1 MDTQTLAPQN
11 FAERVIWYS
20 ITRTYLFYLFGAL
33 YILAPVIAWV
43 LLLHLGIKL
52 WRQTELTAV
61 GDKISIP
68 MGIWVWVVAMLV
80 MEFALLVGHID
91 FELGLGK
98 IIKSSIGW
106 AKGWA
111 LIAIFPLIGCLQV
124 RAELIYKATAIVCL
138 QTLIIMP
145 FLIAAYLA
153 GLPQDLYV
161 SPLKLVGGPGPEY
174 FTVTLYGINPDGTP
188 RWRLFTP
195 WGPALGFVANFY
207 FIFAL
212 QLKGTRWFY
221 FGVIGSI
228 LMCLV
233 SKSRLALVCI
243 AIVGVTSWALARLTK
258 ISVLSFFGMTSI
270 IAGINAPH
278 IFQLFEDF
286 NQKFKSARAD
296 SSRVRGALG
305 RIAKD
310 RWESEAPVWGH
321 GIVEKGP
328 HLVEYMMIGSHH
340 TWYGL
345 LFVKGVVGFIALAIA
360 MAYSF
365 VDLVIKAQQNQV
377 CRVGVS
383 IILILFLYTFG
394 ENLEILAYLY
404 WPALVVLGIALK
416 QPFSSH
422 SDKEGA

>member
-33 YILAPVIAWV
+33 YILAPVIGWV
-43 LLLHLGIKL
+43 LVAHLGVKL
-52 WRQTELTAV
+52 WQQTPLTPAHERIVIPV
-61 GDKISIP
+61 GV
-68 MGIWVWVVAMLV
+68 WVWVIAMLM
-80 MEFALLVGHID
+80 MEIALFVGHANYD
-91 FELGLGK
+91 LGIAK
-98 IIKSSIGW
+98 TIKSTIGW

-111 LIAIFPLIGCLQV
+111 LIAVFPLIGCLPI
-124 RAELIYKATAIVCL
+124 RPELIYKASAIVCMH
-138 QTLIIMP
+138 TLILMP
-145 FLIAAYLA
+145 FLVMAYLA
-153 GLPQDLYV
+153 GLPPDLYV
-161 SPLKLVGGPGPEY
+161 SPLKAVGGPGPEY

-221 FGVIGSI
+221 FGVIGSV

-243 AIVGVTSWALARLTK
+243 AIVGLTTWALSRLTK
-258 ISVLSFFGMTSI
+258 IPILALFGTTSVLT
-270 IAGINAPH
+270 GINAPT
-278 IFQLFEDF
+278 ILQKLDDF
-286 NQKFKSARAD
+286 NQKFKAARAD
-296 SSRVRGALG
+296 SSRVRSALG

-310 RWESEAPVWGH
+310 RWENEAPIWGH

-328 HLVEYMMIGSHH
+328 HLVEFMMIGSHH

-345 LFVKGVVGFIALAIA
+345 LFVKGIVGFISLATA

-365 VDLVIKAQQNQV
+365 IELLIKAQHTPV
-377 CRVGVS
+377 CQVGVS

-394 ENLEILAYLY
+394 ENLEILSYLY
-404 WPALVVLGIALK
+404 WPALVILGIALK
-416 QPFSSH
+416 QPLFKKSR
-422 SDKEGA
+422 

>member
-1 MDTQTLAPQN
+1 MDTETLAPKN
-11 FAERVIWYS
+11 FAERIIWYS

-33 YILAPVIAWV
+33 YILAPVIGWV
-43 LLLHLGIKL
+43 LLVYLGIQLYK
-52 WRQTELTAV
+52 QTPLTPSHERIVIPV
-61 GDKISIP
+61 GV
-68 MGIWVWVVAMLV
+68 WVWVAAMV
-80 MEFALLVGHID
+80 MMEVALLVGHAD
-91 FELGLGK
+91 YDLGLGK
-98 IIKSSIGW
+98 TIKSTIGW

-111 LIAIFPLIGCLQV
+111 LLAVFPLIGCLPI

-138 QTLIIMP
+138 HTLILMP
-145 FLIAAYLA
+145 FLIMAYLL

-161 SPLKLVGGPGPEY
+161 SPLKIVGGPGPEY

-212 QLKGTRWFY
+212 QLKGTRWFN
-221 FGVIGSI
+221 FGVIGSV

-243 AIVGVTSWALARLTK
+243 AIVGISSWALSRLTN
-258 ISVLSFFGMTSI
+258 IRILATFSMASI
-270 IAGINAPH
+270 LGGINAPS
-278 IFQLFEDF
+278 IFQMLDDF
-286 NQKFKSARAD
+286 NQKFKAARAD
-296 SSRVRGALG
+296 SSRVRSALG

-310 RWESEAPVWGH
+310 RWENEAPIWGH

-345 LFVKGVVGFIALAIA
+345 LFVKGIIGFIALAIA
-360 MAYSF
+360 MTYSF
-365 VDLVIKAQQNQV
+365 IELVIKAQQNST
-377 CRVGVS
+377 CRVGLS
-383 IILILFLYTFG
+383 IVLILFLYTFG

-404 WPALVVLGIALK
+404 WPALVVLGISLK
-416 QPFSSH
+416 QTTSN
-422 SDKEGA
+422 

>member
-1 MDTQTLAPQN
+1 MDTETLAPQN

-43 LLLHLGIKL
+43 LLFHLGIKL
-52 WRQTELTAV
+52 YQQSEQTPLHKRIT
-61 GDKISIP
+61 IP
-68 MGIWVWVVAMLV
+68 VSVWIWVAAMLV
-80 MEFALLVGHID
+80 MELSLLIGHAD

-98 IIKSSIGW
+98 TIKSTIGW

-111 LIAIFPLIGCLQV
+111 LLAIFPLIGCLQV

-138 QTLIIMP
+138 HTLILMP
-145 FLIAAYLA
+145 FLIAAYVI
-153 GLPQDLYV
+153 GLPKDLYV
-161 SPLKLVGGPGPEY
+161 SPLKIVGGPGPEY

-221 FGVIGSI
+221 FGVIGSVV
-228 LMCLV
+228 MCLV

-243 AIVGVTSWALARLTK
+243 TIVGLASWAIGRLTK
-258 ISVLSFFGMTSI
+258 IPVLATFSLASILAGMNGPMI
-270 IAGINAPH
+270 I
-278 IFQLFEDF
+278 QKLEDL
-286 NQKFKSARAD
+286 NHKFKSARVD
-296 SSRVRGALG
+296 SSRVRAALG

-345 LFVKGVVGFIALAIA
+345 LFVKGIVGFIALAVA

-365 VDLVIKAQQNQV
+365 IDLVIKAQRNEV

-404 WPALVVLGIALK
+404 WPALVVLGISLK
-416 QPFSSH
+416 QTAS
-422 SDKEGA
+422 K

>member
-1 MDTQTLAPQN
+1 MDTKTLAPQN

-43 LLLHLGIKL
+43 LLFHLGIKL
-52 WRQTELTAV
+52 YRQTELTPPHERIIIPV
-61 GDKISIP
+61 GV
-68 MGIWVWVVAMLV
+68 WVWVVAMLV
-80 MEFALLVGHID
+80 MEIALLVGHAD

-98 IIKSSIGW
+98 TIKSTIGW

-138 QTLIIMP
+138 HTLILMP
-145 FLIAAYLA
+145 FLIAAYLI
-153 GLPQDLYV
+153 GLPKDLYV
-161 SPLKLVGGPGPEY
+161 SPLKMVGGPGPEY

-212 QLKGTRWFY
+212 QLKGTRWYY
-221 FGVIGSI
+221 FGIIGSV

-243 AIVGVTSWALARLTK
+243 AIVGVASWAISRLTRLP
-258 ISVLSFFGMTSI
+258 ILSAFSLSSVS
-270 IAGINAPH
+270 AGINAP
-278 IFQLFEDF
+278 IIIQKLDDF

-296 SSRVRGALG
+296 SSRVRSALG
-305 RIAKD
+305 RIATD
-310 RWESEAPVWGH
+310 RWENEAFVWGH

-345 LFVKGVVGFIALAIA
+345 LFVKGVVGFIALAVA
-360 MAYSF
+360 MGYSF
-365 VDLVIKAQQNQV
+365 IDLVIKAQKNDIS
-377 CRVGVS
+377 RVGVS

-404 WPALVVLGIALK
+404 WPALVLLGIALK
-416 QPFSSH
+416 QGV
-422 SDKEGA
+422 DG

>member
-1 MDTQTLAPQN
+1 MDTETLAPQN
-11 FAERVIWYS
+11 FAERIIWYS

-33 YILAPVIAWV
+33 YILAPVIGWV
-43 LLLHLGIKL
+43 LLVYLGIQLYK
-52 WRQTELTAV
+52 QTPLTPSHERIVIPV
-61 GDKISIP
+61 GV
-68 MGIWVWVVAMLV
+68 WVWVAAMV
-80 MEFALLVGHID
+80 MMEVALLVGHAD
-91 FELGLGK
+91 YDLGLGK
-98 IIKSSIGW
+98 TIKSTIGW

-111 LIAIFPLIGCLQV
+111 LLAVFPLIGCLPI

-138 QTLIIMP
+138 HTLILMP
-145 FLIAAYLA
+145 FLIMAYLL

-161 SPLKLVGGPGPEY
+161 SPLKIVGGPGPEY

-221 FGVIGSI
+221 FGVIGSV

-243 AIVGVTSWALARLTK
+243 AIVGISSWALSRLTN
-258 ISVLSFFGMTSI
+258 IRILATFSMASI
-270 IAGINAPH
+270 LGGINAPS
-278 IFQLFEDF
+278 IFQMLDDF
-286 NQKFKSARAD
+286 NQKFKAARAD
-296 SSRVRGALG
+296 SSRVRSALG

-310 RWESEAPVWGH
+310 RWENEAPIWGH

-345 LFVKGVVGFIALAIA
+345 LFVKGIIGFIALAIA
-360 MAYSF
+360 MTYSF
-365 VDLVIKAQQNQV
+365 IELVIKAQQNST
-377 CRVGVS
+377 CRVGLS
-383 IILILFLYTFG
+383 IVLILFLYTFG

-404 WPALVVLGIALK
+404 WPALVVLGISLK
-416 QPFSSH
+416 QTTSN
-422 SDKEGA
+422 

>member
-1 MDTQTLAPQN
+1 MDTKTLAPQN

-20 ITRTYLFYLFGAL
+20 ITRTYLFYILGAL

-43 LLLHLGIKL
+43 LLFHLGIKL
-52 WRQTELTAV
+52 YRQTELTPQHER
-61 GDKISIP
+61 IIIP
-68 MGIWVWVVAMLV
+68 IGVWVWVVAMLV
-80 MEFALLVGHID
+80 MEIALLVGHAD

-98 IIKSSIGW
+98 TIKSTIGW

-138 QTLIIMP
+138 HTLILMP
-145 FLIAAYLA
+145 FLIAAYLI
-153 GLPQDLYV
+153 GLPKDLYV
-161 SPLKLVGGPGPEY
+161 SPLKIVGGPGPEY

-221 FGVIGSI
+221 FGIIGSV

-243 AIVGVTSWALARLTK
+243 AIVGVASWAISRLTRLP
-258 ISVLSFFGMTSI
+258 ILSAFSLSSVS
-270 IAGINAPH
+270 AGINAPT
-278 IFQLFEDF
+278 IIQTLDDF

-296 SSRVRGALG
+296 SSRVRSALG
-305 RIAKD
+305 RIATD
-310 RWESEAPVWGH
+310 RWENEAMVWGH

-345 LFVKGVVGFIALAIA
+345 LFVKGVVGFIALAVA
-360 MAYSF
+360 MTYSF
-365 VDLVIKAQQNQV
+365 IDLVIKAQKNV
-377 CRVGVS
+377 ICRVGVS

-416 QPFSSH
+416 QG
-422 SDKEGA
+422 SDEE

>member
-1 MDTQTLAPQN
+1 MDTETLAPKN
-11 FAERVIWYS
+11 FAERIIWYS

-33 YILAPVIAWV
+33 YILAPVIGWV
-43 LLLHLGIKL
+43 LLVYLGIQLYK
-52 WRQTELTAV
+52 QTPLTPSHERIVIPV
-61 GDKISIP
+61 GV
-68 MGIWVWVVAMLV
+68 WVWVAAMV
-80 MEFALLVGHID
+80 MMEVALLVGHAD
-91 FELGLGK
+91 YDLGLGK
-98 IIKSSIGW
+98 TIKSTIGW

-111 LIAIFPLIGCLQV
+111 LLAVFPLIGCLPI

-138 QTLIIMP
+138 HTLILMP
-145 FLIAAYLA
+145 FLIMAYLL

-161 SPLKLVGGPGPEY
+161 SPLKIVGGPGPEY

-221 FGVIGSI
+221 FGVIGSV

-243 AIVGVTSWALARLTK
+243 AIVGISSWALSRLTN
-258 ISVLSFFGMTSI
+258 IRILATFSMASI
-270 IAGINAPH
+270 LGGINAPS
-278 IFQLFEDF
+278 IFQMLDDF
-286 NQKFKSARAD
+286 NQKFKAARAD
-296 SSRVRGALG
+296 SSRVRSALG

-310 RWESEAPVWGH
+310 RWENEAPIWGH

-345 LFVKGVVGFIALAIA
+345 LFVKGIIGFIALAIA
-360 MAYSF
+360 MTYSF
-365 VDLVIKAQQNQV
+365 IELVIKAQQNST
-377 CRVGVS
+377 CRVGLS
-383 IILILFLYTFG
+383 IVLILFLYTFG

-404 WPALVVLGIALK
+404 WPALVVLGISLK
-416 QPFSSH
+416 QTTSN
-422 SDKEGA
+422 

>member
-1 MDTQTLAPQN
+1 MDTKTLAPQN

-20 ITRTYLFYLFGAL
+20 ITRTYGFYLFGAL
-33 YILAPVIAWV
+33 YILAPVIGWI
-43 LLLHLGIKL
+43 LLFHLAIKL
-52 WRQTELTAV
+52 YQQTDITPMEER
-61 GDKISIP
+61 IHIP
-68 MGIWVWVVAMLV
+68 MGVWVWVVAMLV
-80 MEFALLVGHID
+80 MELALLIGHTD
-91 FELGLGK
+91 FELGIGK
-98 IIKSSIGW
+98 TIKSSIGW

-111 LIAIFPLIGCLQV
+111 LIAIFPLIGCLNV
-124 RAELIYKATAIVCL
+124 RAELIYKATSMVCL
-138 QTLIIMP
+138 HTLILMP
-145 FLIAAYLA
+145 FLIAAYAL
-153 GLPQDLYV
+153 GLPKDLYV
-161 SPLKLVGGPGPEY
+161 SPLKIVGGPGPEY

-221 FGVIGSI
+221 FGIIGSI
-228 LMCLV
+228 IMCLV

-243 AIVGVTSWALARLTK
+243 ALVGGATWALSRLTK
-258 ISVLSFFGMTSI
+258 MPVLATFSVSSL
-270 IAGINAPH
+270 IAGINAPT
-278 IFQLFEDF
+278 ILQIVEDAK
-286 NQKFKSARAD
+286 QKFKGARVD
-296 SSRVRGALG
+296 SSRVRSALG

-340 TWYGL
+340 TWFGL
-345 LFVKGVVGFIALAIA
+345 LFVKGLIGFIALAMA
-360 MAYSF
+360 MVYSF
-365 VDLVIKAQQNQV
+365 IDLLIKAQQNEI

-404 WPALVVLGIALK
+404 WPALVLLGIALK
-416 QPFSSH
+416 QSNP
-422 SDKEGA
+422 